1 MGEGDVT
8 ITEILDAIEFSRT
21 FNNIKGIAY
30 KENGKIIKNPARE
43 PIKDIDTIPFP
54 DWGIFDV
61 ERYIESCSRYGVSD
75 PLPMAREKIRAFTIS
90 AARGCPFSC
99 TFCYQVF
106 KGAKYRYLSPR
117 VLISEVRRLK
127 EKYGINYFL
136 FNDDLAIVSKKHAQ
150 EMADCFLREN
160 LNVYWALSCRP
171 NLFKSEADLELAK
184 GLKAAGCIG
193 LGFSLESASPKILSM
208 MNKNSKPEDFSRQ
221 CRILRKAGL
230 YSWTSIVL
238 GYPIETKESVR
249 ETIDCCIENGI
260 YPSTGYLL
268 PQPATPMY
276 QYAKDHG
283 FITDEEEYLLNL
295 GDRQDL
301 GLNMT
306 QMSDEEFKETVLAAL
321 EEGRGRLGLDI
332 GKDSLIKTGYYR
344 YRKAVNGKK

>member
-1 MGEGDVT
+1 
-8 ITEILDAIEFSRT
+8 
-21 FNNIKGIAY
+21 
-30 KENGKIIKNPARE
+30 
-43 PIKDIDTIPFP
+43 
-54 DWGIFDV
+54 
-61 ERYIESCSRYGVSD
+61 
-75 PLPMAREKIRAFTIS
+75 
-90 AARGCPFSC
+90 
-99 TFCYQVF
+99 
-106 KGAKYRYLSPR
+106 
-117 VLISEVRRLK
+117 
-127 EKYGINYFL
+127 
-136 FNDDLAIVSKKHAQ
+136 
-150 EMADCFLREN
+150 
-160 LNVYWALSCRP
+160 
-171 NLFKSEADLELAK
+171 
-184 GLKAAGCIG
+184 
-193 LGFSLESASPKILSM
+193 M